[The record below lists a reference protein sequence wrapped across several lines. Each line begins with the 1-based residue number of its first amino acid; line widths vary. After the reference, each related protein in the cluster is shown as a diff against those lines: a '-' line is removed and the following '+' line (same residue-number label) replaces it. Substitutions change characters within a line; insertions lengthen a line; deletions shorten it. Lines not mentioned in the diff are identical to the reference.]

1 MRGVYGYLTGT
12 IKKPPSASSTST
24 ITTKPTTTLT
34 EKETTTP
41 TPVLATSTPIE
52 TRWQSLTPSEDEW
65 DSRDNWVRGLLLY
78 NTKNPVGLGIKTRGT
93 AAESWAS
100 YVERYEVST
109 KMARLAAEQDLK
121 NTTYS
126 ERQDFS
132 THVSILRSKWAKAN
146 LLGATIDDED
156 FKMILLTSLPASWN
170 PIIATCIKDGTST
183 EAISLLETWSLHFSP
198 KSSINPVAALQVTK
212 PPRKDRNQLV
222 CINPNCNRQGHTIE
236 MCYWRGGGKEGQFP
250 LGFGKRGRFKGTAI
264 NTKQGGFNWEPTA
277 NAVEVANNEEPQTSA
292 FMTDLIAKVLQ
303 SPPPTIITVPNNTPS
318 TSFDETTNQ
327 GHDVQGV

>member
-1 MRGVYGYLTGT
+1 MRGAYGYLTGT

-34 EKETTTP
+34 EKETMTP
-41 TPVLATSTPIE
+41 TPVLVTSTPIE
-52 TRWQSLTPSEDEW
+52 TRWQSLTLSEDEW
-65 DSRDNWVRGLLLY
+65 DSQDNWVRGLLLY
-78 NTKNPVGLGIKTRGT
+78 NTKNPVGLGIKMRGT

-126 ERQDFS
+126 EHQDFS

-146 LLGATIDDED
+146 LLGATINDKN

-212 PPRKDRNQLV
+212 PP
-222 CINPNCNRQGHTIE
+222 
-236 MCYWRGGGKEGQFP
+236 
-250 LGFGKRGRFKGTAI
+250 
-264 NTKQGGFNWEPTA
+264 
-277 NAVEVANNEEPQTSA
+277 
-292 FMTDLIAKVLQ
+292 
-303 SPPPTIITVPNNTPS
+303 
-318 TSFDETTNQ
+318 
-327 GHDVQGV
+327 

>member
-1 MRGVYGYLTGT
+1 M
-12 IKKPPSASSTST
+12 
-24 ITTKPTTTLT
+24 TK
-34 EKETTTP
+34 KETTIP
-41 TPVLATSTPIE
+41 TPVLVTSTPIE

-65 DSRDNWVRGLLLY
+65 DSQDNWVRGLLLY

-93 AAESWAS
+93 AAESWTS

-126 ERQDFS
+126 ECQDFS
-132 THVSILRSKWAKAN
+132 THISILRSKWAKAN

-156 FKMILLTSLPASWN
+156 FKMILLTSLPASWS

-212 PPRKDRNQLV
+212 PP
-222 CINPNCNRQGHTIE
+222 
-236 MCYWRGGGKEGQFP
+236 
-250 LGFGKRGRFKGTAI
+250 
-264 NTKQGGFNWEPTA
+264 
-277 NAVEVANNEEPQTSA
+277 
-292 FMTDLIAKVLQ
+292 
-303 SPPPTIITVPNNTPS
+303 
-318 TSFDETTNQ
+318 
-327 GHDVQGV
+327 